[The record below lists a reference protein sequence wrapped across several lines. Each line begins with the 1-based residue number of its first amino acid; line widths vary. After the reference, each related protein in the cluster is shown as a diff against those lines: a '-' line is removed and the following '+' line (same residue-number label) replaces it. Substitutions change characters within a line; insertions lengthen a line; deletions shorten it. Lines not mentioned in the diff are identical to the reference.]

1 MINKIYQTIH
11 NRFPRLFKF
20 VFSIRYL
27 FAVFF
32 VAILLFFLIPH
43 LFDYKNKVNVIDD
56 YLFKAYGLKVN
67 EIQTIEY
74 QPFPFPRLNLIN
86 FKGNFLSKDVD
97 VKIENLILYPSLK
110 SIYSFNNYQV
120 KKIILNKSEIV
131 IETNQIKKLIEQF
144 ISFKKKL
151 FIKNLVLKVQ
161 HKKINLL
168 DLENINFKNYG
179 LKKRK
184 VDGEIFN
191 REFKIKFSK
200 DYKNINF
207 KLLNTG
213 ISGELNFDEELE
225 NLIKTGSFQ
234 SKILASSLKLNFI
247 YNGKSIEFD
256 NLFFR
261 NKKLSFDS
269 KGNFKIK
276 PFFKIT
282 LNSNIKN
289 IRPEIFS
296 NLDLLKLL
304 AMKDLIKKIN
314 GDINFYYQ
322 SNKFSNNLI
331 NRISLKNKLE
341 IGRLSF
347 SKVLSVTNS
356 NTICTGKANLLEEF
370 PILDFDC
377 SLKSPDKKK
386 FLKRFNIDYPK
397 KNEPLNLT
405 LKGKLSISKNKVNF
419 EYIKLNEYEA
429 STEDLKYY
437 KNIFEDTFL
446 KKNFLENF
454 NINNIKKF
462 ILEIS

>member
-1 MINKIYQTIH
+1 FIYILVIKIKKMINKIYQTIH

-179 LKKRK
+179 FKKRK

-213 ISGELNFDEELE
+213 ISGELNFDEE
-225 NLIKTGSFQ
+225 
-234 SKILASSLKLNFI
+234 
-247 YNGKSIEFD
+247 
-256 NLFFR
+256 
-261 NKKLSFDS
+261 
-269 KGNFKIK
+269 
-276 PFFKIT
+276 
-282 LNSNIKN
+282 
-289 IRPEIFS
+289 
-296 NLDLLKLL
+296 
-304 AMKDLIKKIN
+304 
-314 GDINFYYQ
+314 
-322 SNKFSNNLI
+322 
-331 NRISLKNKLE
+331 
-341 IGRLSF
+341 
-347 SKVLSVTNS
+347 
-356 NTICTGKANLLEEF
+356 
-370 PILDFDC
+370 
-377 SLKSPDKKK
+377 
-386 FLKRFNIDYPK
+386 
-397 KNEPLNLT
+397 
-405 LKGKLSISKNKVNF
+405 
-419 EYIKLNEYEA
+419 
-429 STEDLKYY
+429 
-437 KNIFEDTFL
+437 
-446 KKNFLENF
+446 
-454 NINNIKKF
+454 
-462 ILEIS
+462 